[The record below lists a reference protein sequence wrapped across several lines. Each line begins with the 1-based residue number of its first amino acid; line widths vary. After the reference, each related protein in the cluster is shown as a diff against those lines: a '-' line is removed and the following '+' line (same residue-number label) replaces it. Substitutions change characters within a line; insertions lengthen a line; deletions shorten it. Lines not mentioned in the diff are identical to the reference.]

1 MTVKIFEN
9 EILPVSRD
17 NQFARL
23 KTFMQKNSMLTVG
36 IIGTLFIILLGV
48 FAPLVTAH
56 DPLEHALT
64 SRLLPPGSLGHL
76 LGTDQFGRDVFA
88 RIIYA
93 IRIDLT
99 IGFLGVLFPLII
111 GTILG
116 SLAGFFGKWVDTII
130 MRLLDIFTAFPYL
143 ILLIAIVAVLGPS
156 IRNLFIALTLSGW
169 TSFARLIRGEILVVR
184 ELEYIEAARSLGYS
198 TRRIIWRHLLPNV
211 MTPALV
217 FAMSDVVL
225 TIIFSASLSYLGLG
239 VRPPTPE
246 WGAMINEGQV
256 FLRDAWWIVTFPGFA
271 AVIVG
276 IFLSLIGDGLAD
288 LLRPK
293 SI

>member
-1 MTVKIFEN
+1 MTVKIIE
-9 EILPVSRD
+9 EAYPVDTINRKVDKFSAFVRN
-17 NQFARL
+17 NQ
-23 KTFMQKNSMLTVG
+23 MLTLG
-36 IIGTLFIILLGV
+36 IIGTIVIILIGI
-48 FAPLVTAH
+48 FAPLITPY
-56 DPLEHALT
+56 DPLEHSLR
-64 SRLLPPGSLGHL
+64 SRLLPPGAEGHL
-76 LGTDQFGRDVFA
+76 LGTDQFGRDVFT

-93 IRIDLT
+93 IRIDLA
-99 IGFLGVLFPLII
+99 IGFFGVLFPLII
-111 GTILG
+111 GVLLG
-116 SLAGFFGKWVDTII
+116 SVAGFFGRGIDSFI
-130 MRLLDIFTAFPYL
+130 MRVLDVFTAFPYL

-169 TSFARLIRGEILVVR
+169 TAFARLIRGEILVTR

-198 TRRIIWRHLLPNV
+198 TNRIIIRHLLPNV
-211 MTPALV
+211 MTPLLV
-217 FAMSDVVL
+217 FAMADIVL

-256 FLRDAWWIVTFPGFA
+256 FLRDAWWISTFPGFA

-288 LLRPK
+288 YLRPK

>member
-1 MTVKIFEN
+1 MTVKIIEEVYPMDTINRKVDKFITFVRN
-9 EILPVSRD
+9 
-17 NQFARL
+17 NQ
-23 KTFMQKNSMLTVG
+23 MLTIG
-36 IIGTLFIILLGV
+36 IIGTIVIILIGI
-48 FAPLVTAH
+48 FAPLITPY
-56 DPLEHALT
+56 DPLDQTLR
-64 SRLLPPGSLGHL
+64 SRLLPPGAEGHL
-76 LGTDQFGRDVFA
+76 LGTDQFGRDVFT

-93 IRIDLT
+93 IRIDLS
-99 IGFLGVLFPLII
+99 IGFFGVLFPLII
-111 GTILG
+111 GVLLG
-116 SLAGFFGKWVDTII
+116 SVAGFFGRGIDSFI
-130 MRLLDIFTAFPYL
+130 MRVLDVFTAFPYL

-169 TSFARLIRGEILVVR
+169 TSFARLIRGEILVTR

-198 TRRIIWRHLLPNV
+198 TNRIIIRHLLPNV
-211 MTPALV
+211 MTPVLV
-217 FAMSDVVL
+217 FAMADIVL

-256 FLRDAWWIVTFPGFA
+256 FLRDAWWISTFPGFA

-288 LLRPK
+288 YFRPK